1 MRVEKMVPRRR
12 AALVAPEQVGRHR
25 ACLVEIVSDDSA
37 VVLKEVG
44 GHVDR
49 PRIRRAGGAV
59 VGHPQNSPSV
69 PRIPLAHSTDIFPF
83 SSARETALHVA
94 DSFLAARL
102 CSRLARAGLS
112 DSARPRSEQPPFR
125 RLAID
130 RGSDGDVQAAG
141 ARSAHVGGSVV
152 VVVTIAATVLVVLV
166 LVLVLLVALVLL
178 VVLLGEVPV
187 TIAIGGS

>member
-94 DSFLAARL
+94 DSSLAARL
-102 CSRLARAGLS
+102 CSRLARAGLR

-141 ARSAHVGGSVV
+141 ARPAHVGGSVV
-152 VVVTIAATVLVVLV
+152 VVVTITATVLVV

>member
-1 MRVEKMVPRRR
+1 M
-12 AALVAPEQVGRHR
+12 GRPT
-25 ACLVEIVSDDSA
+25 DSS
-37 VVLKEVG
+37 
-44 GHVDR
+44 
-49 PRIRRAGGAV
+49 
-59 VGHPQNSPSV
+59 HPQNSPSV
-69 PRIPLAHSTDIFPF
+69 PRTPLAHATDIVPF

-141 ARSAHVGGSVV
+141 AKSVHVGGSVV
-152 VVVTIAATVLVVLV
+152 VVVTSAATV

>member
-1 MRVEKMVPRRR
+1 CDGPAKR
-12 AALVAPEQVGRHR
+12 Q
-25 ACLVEIVSDDSA
+25 S
-37 VVLKEVG
+37 
-44 GHVDR
+44 
-49 PRIRRAGGAV
+49 
-59 VGHPQNSPSV
+59 HPQNSPSV
-69 PRIPLAHSTDIFPF
+69 PRTPLAHSTDIFPF

-102 CSRLARAGLS
+102 CSRIARAGLI

-130 RGSDGDVQAAG
+130 RGSGGDVQAAG
-141 ARSAHVGGSVV
+141 ARSAHVGGRVV